1 MVDREACIKS
11 CFMTITTEGETN
23 LRLPGLSKNQLFR
36 QENKN
41 PVCCEDGARVVIVV
55 LPHNV

>member
-1 MVDREACIKS
+1 
-11 CFMTITTEGETN
+11 MTITTEGETN